1 MYKFA
6 VIGYPIS
13 HSKSPEIHQLF
24 AKQTNL
30 QVIYNKVQVSRE
42 LLSNQIDNLIELG
55 YEGVNV
61 TVPLKEDMF
70 ALALSRKYL
79 ISERAFEAKCA
90 NTVGIKEGKFFID
103 NTDGIGFIKSMEK
116 SIRNNI
122 TKKNLLIIGA
132 GGVTKGILGPL
143 IDLSPKSI
151 TLANRSFQRLG
162 DLKNQFNDSKISF
175 VSLGELKM
183 KEKFRIESL
192 LQGFDIIVN
201 ATSGSMDSDEALIDP
216 KFFENSEVAIDLFY
230 SKKLTTFLEKASKAG
245 CPKVFDG
252 FSMLVEQAA
261 ESFFLWTG
269 LRPNT
274 EELKE
279 NREIFFK

>member
-13 HSKSPEIHQLF
+13 HSKSPEIHRLF

-30 QVIYNKVQVSRE
+30 QVIYTKIQVSRE
-42 LLSNQIDNLIELG
+42 LLSNQIDDLIESG

-90 NTVGIKEGKFFID
+90 NTVGIKDGKLFID

-162 DLKNQFNDSKISF
+162 DIKNQFNDSKISF
-175 VSLGELKM
+175 VLLRELKV

-192 LQGFDIIVN
+192 VQGFDIIIN

-216 KFFENSEVAIDLFY
+216 KFFETSEVAIDLFY
-230 SKKLTTFLEKASKAG
+230 SKKMTTFLEKASKAG

-279 NREIFFK
+279 NRGVFFK

>member
-13 HSKSPEIHQLF
+13 HSKSPEIHRLF

-30 QVIYNKVQVSRE
+30 QVIYNKIQVSRE
-42 LLSNQIDNLIELG
+42 LLSNQIDNLIESG

-70 ALALSRKYL
+70 ALALSKKHL
-79 ISERAFEAKCA
+79 IFERAFQAKCA
-90 NTVGIKEGKFFID
+90 NTVGIKEGKIFID
-103 NTDGIGFIKSMEK
+103 NTDGIGFIKSMDR

-162 DLKNQFNDSKISF
+162 DIKNQFNGSKISF
-175 VSLGELKM
+175 VSLRELKM
-183 KEKFRIESL
+183 KETFRIESVV
-192 LQGFDIIVN
+192 QGFDIIVN

-216 KFFENSEVAIDLFY
+216 KFFETSEVAIDLFY

-279 NREIFFK
+279 NREIFF

>member
-13 HSKSPEIHQLF
+13 HSKSPEIHRLF

-30 QVIYNKVQVSRE
+30 QVTYNKVQVRRE
-42 LLSNQIDNLIELG
+42 LLSNQFDKLIESG

-61 TVPLKEDMF
+61 TVPLKEDIF
-70 ALALSRKYL
+70 ALALSRKHL

-90 NTVGIKEGKFFID
+90 NTVGIKEGKLFID
-103 NTDGIGFIKSMEK
+103 NTDGIGFIKSMGK

-151 TLANRSFQRLG
+151 TLANRSFQRLE
-162 DLKNQFNDSKISF
+162 DIKNQFNGSKISF
-175 VSLGELKM
+175 VSLKELKM
-183 KEKFRIESL
+183 KEKFRIEPL
-192 LQGFDIIVN
+192 VQGFDIIVN

-216 KFFENSEVAIDLFY
+216 KFFETSEVAIDLFY
-230 SKKLTTFLEKASKAG
+230 SKKLTAFLEKASKAG

>member
-13 HSKSPEIHQLF
+13 HSKSPEIHRLF

-30 QVIYNKVQVSRE
+30 QVVYNKVQVSRE
-42 LLSNQIDNLIELG
+42 LLSNQIDNLFESG

-70 ALALSRKYL
+70 ELALSRKYL
-79 ISERAFEAKCA
+79 ISERALEAKCA
-90 NTVGIKEGKFFID
+90 NTVGIKEGELFID
-103 NTDGIGFIKSMEK
+103 NTDGIGFIKSMDK
-116 SIRNNI
+116 SIRENI
-122 TKKNLLIIGA
+122 RKKNLLIIGA

-151 TLANRSFQRLG
+151 TLANRSVQRL
-162 DLKNQFNDSKISF
+162 DDIKNQFNGSKIFF
-175 VSLGELKM
+175 VSLREL
-183 KEKFRIESL
+183 KFRIEPL
-192 LQGFDIIVN
+192 TQGFDIIVN
-201 ATSGSMDSDEALIDP
+201 ATSGSMNSDNTLIDP
-216 KFFENSEVAIDLFY
+216 KFFETSEMTIDLFY

-274 EELKE
+274 DELKE
-279 NREIFFK
+279 NKEIFFK

>member
-13 HSKSPEIHQLF
+13 HSKSPEIHRLF

-42 LLSNQIDNLIELG
+42 LLSNQIDDLIESG

-70 ALALSRKYL
+70 ALALSRKHL
-79 ISERAFEAKCA
+79 ISERAFEAKCS

-151 TLANRSFQRLG
+151 TLANRSFQRLS
-162 DLKNQFNDSKISF
+162 DIKNQFNGSNISF
-175 VSLGELKM
+175 VSLRELKM
-183 KEKFRIESL
+183 KEKSRIESL
-192 LQGFDIIVN
+192 VQGFDIIVN
-201 ATSGSMDSDEALIDP
+201 ATSGSIDSDEALIDP
-216 KFFENSEVAIDLFY
+216 KFFETSEVAIDLFY

-279 NREIFFK
+279 NREVFFK

>member
-30 QVIYNKVQVSRE
+30 QVTYNKVQVSRE
-42 LLSNQIDNLIELG
+42 LLSNQIDDLIEFG

-79 ISERAFEAKCA
+79 ISKRAFEAKCA

-151 TLANRSFQRLG
+151 TLANRSFQRLS
-162 DLKNQFNDSKISF
+162 DIKNQFNGSNISF
-175 VSLGELKM
+175 VSLRELKM
-183 KEKFRIESL
+183 KEKSRIESL
-192 LQGFDIIVN
+192 VQGFDIIVN
-201 ATSGSMDSDEALIDP
+201 ATSGSMDSDEDLIDP
-216 KFFENSEVAIDLFY
+216 KFFETSEVAIDLFY

>member
-13 HSKSPEIHQLF
+13 HSKSPEIHRLF

-30 QVIYNKVQVSRE
+30 QVVYNKVQVSRE
-42 LLSNQIDNLIELG
+42 LLSNQIDNLFESG

-79 ISERAFEAKCA
+79 ISERALEAKCA
-90 NTVGIKEGKFFID
+90 NTVGIKEGELFID
-103 NTDGIGFIKSMEK
+103 NTDGIGFIKSMDK
-116 SIRNNI
+116 SIRENI
-122 TKKNLLIIGA
+122 RKKNLLIIGA

-151 TLANRSFQRLG
+151 TLANRSVQRL
-162 DLKNQFNDSKISF
+162 DDIKNQFNGSKIFF
-175 VSLGELKM
+175 VSLREL
-183 KEKFRIESL
+183 KFRIEPL
-192 LQGFDIIVN
+192 TQGFDIIVN
-201 ATSGSMDSDEALIDP
+201 ATSGSMNSDNTLIDP
-216 KFFENSEVAIDLFY
+216 KFFETSEMTIDLFY

-274 EELKE
+274 DELKE
-279 NREIFFK
+279 NKEIFFK

>member
-13 HSKSPEIHQLF
+13 HSKSPEIHRLF

-42 LLSNQIDNLIELG
+42 LLSNHIDNLIESG

-79 ISERAFEAKCA
+79 ISGRAFEAKCA
-90 NTVGIKEGKFFID
+90 NTVGIKEGKLFID

-162 DLKNQFNDSKISF
+162 DIKNQFNGSKISF
-175 VSLGELKM
+175 VSLRELKM
-183 KEKFRIESL
+183 KETFRIESVV
-192 LQGFDIIVN
+192 QGFDIIVN

-216 KFFENSEVAIDLFY
+216 KFFETSEVAIDLFY

>member
-13 HSKSPEIHQLF
+13 HSKSPEIHRLF
-24 AKQTNL
+24 AEQTNL
-30 QVIYNKVQVSRE
+30 QVVYNKVQVSRE
-42 LLSNQIDNLIELG
+42 LLSNQIDNLIESG

-70 ALALSRKYL
+70 ELALSRKHL

-90 NTVGIKEGKFFID
+90 NTVGIKEGVLFID
-103 NTDGIGFIKSMEK
+103 NTDGIGFIKSMDK
-116 SIRNNI
+116 SIRDGI

-151 TLANRSFQRLG
+151 TLANRSLQRL
-162 DLKNQFNDSKISF
+162 DDIKNQFNGSKVSF
-175 VSLGELKM
+175 VSLGELQTE
-183 KEKFRIESL
+183 EKFRIEPCI
-192 LQGFDIIVN
+192 QGFDIIIN
-201 ATSGSMDSDEALIDP
+201 ATSGSMGSDEALIDP
-216 KFFENSEVAIDLFY
+216 RFFETSEVAIDLFY

-269 LRPNT
+269 LKPNT